1 MESHLEFLPR
11 PEIHLRE
18 IYKEVRGRHPDLCDD
33 GYLCSTCCKD
43 GTNNPEWHHVVRTVL
58 NNMKKVGLA
67 ASGSSRGVWLFGA
80 ATSATEAR
88 SEYEALEGR
97 RLLRL
102 HKLKERK
109 PQLVRRKKR
118 ATLQATGRLL
128 CEACGFDFAAVYGE
142 LGAGFAE
149 CHHTQPLGEAGE
161 RVTTL
166 GDLAVVCANC
176 HRMLHRRP
184 WRTVGELR
192 ELLRSRRTGKYPEQL
207 A

>member
-1 MESHLEFLPR
+1 
-11 PEIHLRE
+11 
-18 IYKEVRGRHPDLCDD
+18 
-33 GYLCSTCCKD
+33 
-43 GTNNPEWHHVVRTVL
+43 
-58 NNMKKVGLA
+58 MKKVGLA
-67 ASGSSRGVWLFGA
+67 ASGNSRGVWLLGT
-80 ATSATEAR
+80 ATSATDDL

-142 LGAGFAE
+142 LGSGFAE

-166 GDLAVVCANC
+166 ADLAVVCANC

-184 WRTVGELR
+184 WRTVGQLR
-192 ELLRSRRTGKYPEQL
+192 ELLRSRRAGTRRVAGAECTHEAPDP
-207 A
+207 